1 VSSYYCICVRRLRER
16 KKPSVVFPNRVDVRG
31 MESILEH
38 IATSRLANE
47 GLAVPTHIMNESC
60 IDRICPHTRTCVHTC
75 VCVSVRGRVQ
85 YVRW

>member
-1 VSSYYCICVRRLRER
+1 MCPQAEGKR
-16 KKPSVVFPNRVDVRG
+16 KPSVVFPNRVEVMG

-47 GLAVPTHIMNESC
+47 GLAVPTHIMYESC
-60 IDRICPHTRTCVHTC
+60 IDRICPHTRTCVCMH

-85 YVRW
+85 YVFW

>member
-1 VSSYYCICVRRLRER
+1 MCPHTTVCVRRLRER
-16 KKPSVVFPNRVDVRG
+16 GKPSVVFPNRVEVMG

-47 GLAVPTHIMNESC
+47 GLAVPTHIMYESC
-60 IDRICPHTRTCVHTC
+60 IDRICPHTRTCVCMH

-85 YVRW
+85 YVFW